1 MAEVN
6 ETAEK
11 ERSGDD
17 VMNLLKTIYDNMN
30 KGFDELR
37 GVINK
42 GFDRMDKQLDKG
54 FDMMKKH
61 LNEIDKKWGGD
72 RYLSLIHI

>member
-11 ERSGDD
+11 GCSTND

-30 KGFDELR
+30 KGFDM
-37 GVINK
+37 
-42 GFDRMDKQLDKG
+42 MDKH
-54 FDMMKKH
+54 FDEM
-61 LNEIDKKWGGD
+61 DKKWD
-72 RYLSLIHI
+72 K